1 MIEANT
7 RHARDVAHAVNARDL
22 KEVKRIVDR
31 AQLTRD
37 KFASVCDRLGFRRR
51 EEANERA
58 RETSC
63 GDSGE
68 APASTIEEALSVRP
82 TLPTASEKPS
92 VGALATPWTAQ
103 DGTETNDGSSLRVIP
118 VFFLDAEGRGGT
130 TALALATIENDAV
143 TVRRLMKEVGSKPVG
158 LKSTVNK

>member
-7 RHARDVAHAVNARDL
+7 RHARDVVHAVDARDL

-58 RETSC
+58 RGISC
-63 GDSGE
+63 GDSTE
-68 APASTIEEALSVRP
+68 APASTVEEALSVRP
-82 TLPTASEKPS
+82 TPPTTAEKPS
-92 VGALATPWTAQ
+92 VAALPTPWTAQ
-103 DGTETNDGSSLRVIP
+103 DGAETNDGSLLRELP

-130 TALALATIENDAV
+130 TALALATIENDAE
-143 TVRRLMKEVGSKPVG
+143 TVRRLMKEVGYKPHC
-158 LKSTVNK
+158 SEVNGE